1 MTDAAT
7 NQRLR
12 VSIDGPAG
20 PYIML
25 PVSQLDDVRKLLD
38 SRGISYWVGENAISL
53 NGAPEIAV
61 INLGR
66 AGDAL
71 GVQTLLDSAP

>member
-12 VSIDGPAG
+12 VSTDGTAG